1 MCIDKDLISPIRSPL
16 GNTEDK
22 AMDENEHQAPFALP
36 SSEFDAQTENRMRG
50 YLAELLRRGR
60 EREEQEVQEAA

>member
-1 MCIDKDLISPIRSPL
+1 
-16 GNTEDK
+16 
-22 AMDENEHQAPFALP
+22 MDENEHQAPFALP